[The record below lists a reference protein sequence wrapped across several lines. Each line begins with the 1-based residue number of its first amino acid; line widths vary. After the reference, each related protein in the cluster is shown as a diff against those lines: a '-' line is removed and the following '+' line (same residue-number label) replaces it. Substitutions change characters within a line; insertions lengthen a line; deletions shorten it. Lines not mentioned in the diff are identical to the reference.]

1 MCQPVKRKKG
11 KRMNKQQKGPRR
23 HHWRPQWYLKGFS
36 IPDNPERCHAL
47 NVVSGQAIYKTHTTN
62 LAVEKDFYRF
72 ADDFSG
78 IEPQVSQF
86 DGIVSDIFSEIVSE
100 NKTTFRNQDEYKYK
114 TEMILRFIAH
124 MMAFDP
130 AVRDAI
136 INVAKIIAPEDI
148 TDKDDVESIPLHIY
162 SYLRYLGIIRNM
174 GKIGFKAFTA
184 SDDNFFICPDV
195 IDFTV
200 TYDNELHLC
209 FPLHKN
215 LCLYGC
221 SSEEVLDTLNP
232 SVPQINTMLL
242 LHSRQFVYFPSW
254 DLKVHNGID
263 EIPIKDLIN
272 KGIDEMVEVWLQKNP
287 TIINPSNRCPINT
300 HLIFHITEKHI
311 PDDAE
316 KEALDYIEKT
326 ISDIKSDIYAM
337 CIVHDENYDGRSP
350 LSLDKFVEITREV
363 SELADLNI
371 KHFCSKGMATVFFR
385 MHESNDGS
393 SMTWH
398 KVRREDTETESALN
412 SPVICKIMPFNQW
425 VDAVADGI
433 YDNEGIRIATE
444 MAESVKCPID
454 ARDAHLFLSAFASH
468 TQFELNNIR
477 DLARQGRATSDMN
490 TPYCIL
496 FLPESKEGN
505 IMENCS
511 MLDIANKV
519 TSLMN
524 AQWIDTITDS
534 ISLNEIFQSD
544 KLLIPHS
551 DNNLSLFSSWDKK
564 IENICISKAL
574 KSGATFSIW
583 LHIFNL
589 CLSTPKFL
597 VFVAMKEYSTL
608 LKTIIDDLEQVI
620 LGYKLSN
627 SMPAISLIGKPSR
640 PEGIRFP
647 NGSEIKFL
655 GLRGKNGVSSKKTA
669 QKIEKEPPQLFWLSD
684 ASELYDFDIWNPI
697 HRILLSKNK
706 QYQIILEAYPKSPQH
721 WIYKL
726 FHSDEPGILDLHEG
740 RDIAINDTVEKC
752 GSMVWL
758 DFKLHDNPVMV
769 HEDKKRKND
778 AIKLLKHIQ
787 IDKAEE

>member
-1 MCQPVKRKKG
+1 
-11 KRMNKQQKGPRR
+11 MNKQQKGPRR
-23 HHWRPQWYLKGFS
+23 HHWRPQWYLNGFS
-36 IPDNPERCHAL
+36 IPDNPEHCHAL
-47 NVVSGQAIYKTHTTN
+47 NVVSGKAICDTHIKN

-72 ADDFSG
+72 SDDFSG

-100 NKTTFRNQDEYKYK
+100 NQMTFRNQDEYEYK

-130 AVRDAI
+130 AVRDGI
-136 INVAKIIAPEDI
+136 IHAAKIIAPEDI
-148 TDKDDVESIPLHIY
+148 TDKDDVESIPMHIVF
-162 SYLRYLGIIRNM
+162 YLEYLGIIRNM
-174 GKIGFKAFTA
+174 GSNIGFKTFTA
-184 SDDNFFICPDV
+184 SGDNFFICPDV
-195 IDFTV
+195 INFTT
-200 TYDNELHLC
+200 TYDNELHLY

-221 SSEEVLDTLNP
+221 TSKEILDTHNP
-232 SVPQINTMLL
+232 SVPEINTMLL
-242 LHSRQFVYFPSW
+242 LHSRQFVYLPSW
-254 DLKVHNGID
+254 DLEIDNGIG

-272 KGIDEMVEVWLQKNP
+272 EGIDEMIEVWLQKNP
-287 TIINPSNRCPINT
+287 TIINPSSRCPININ
-300 HLIFHITEKHI
+300 LIVHIKEKHI
-311 PDDAE
+311 PDDAK
-316 KEALDYIEKT
+316 KEASDYIEKT
-326 ISDIKSDIYAM
+326 ISDIKSDIYAI

-350 LSLDKFVEITREV
+350 LDSDKFIEITREV

-371 KHFCSKGMATVFFR
+371 KHFLSKGMATVFFR

-393 SMTWH
+393 SMTLRVA
-398 KVRREDTETESALN
+398 KQDDINTAKDALN
-412 SPVICKIMPFNQW
+412 AQIVCNIMPIDQW
-425 VDAVADGI
+425 VDAVVASKI
-433 YDNEGIRIATE
+433 YDNEGVRIATE

-454 ARDAHLFLSAFASH
+454 ARDAHLFLSAFVFH
-468 TQFELNNIR
+468 TQLELNNIR
-477 DLARQGRATSDMN
+477 DLARQGRATPDMN

-496 FLPESKEGN
+496 FLPESKEGD
-505 IMENCS
+505 EVQNCS
-511 MLDIANKV
+511 MWDIANKID
-519 TSLMN
+519 SLIH
-524 AQWIDTITDS
+524 AQSIDTITDS

-544 KLLIPHS
+544 ELLIPHS
-551 DNNLSLFSSWDKK
+551 DNNLSLFSSWDEKM
-564 IENICISKAL
+564 ENICISKTRG
-574 KSGATFSIW
+574 SGATFSIW

-589 CLSTPKFL
+589 CLSTPRFL

-627 SMPAISLIGKPSR
+627 SMPTISLIGKPSR

-655 GLRGKNGVSSKKTA
+655 GLRGRNGLRSKKTV

-697 HRILLSKNK
+697 HRILLSQNK
-706 QYQIILEAYPKSPQH
+706 QCQIILEAYPKSPQH

-740 RDIAINDTVEKC
+740 IDIAINDTIDKC
-752 GSMVWL
+752 GSMMWL

-769 HEDKKRKND
+769 HEDRKRKDD
-778 AIKLLKHIQ
+778 AIKLLEHIQ
-787 IDKAEE
+787 IDKSR